1 MVVVVETDRGVYHL
15 DEARLVK
22 AVCAALTKG
31 KGGHVTVRPTQLLWG
46 YADLPMP
53 LAVVTAAVFRRI
65 FGPAVVL
72 TRRTPRRAY
81 TLDRA
86 AALEVCKAWGVFKEE
101 GEGGHGQV
109 H

>member
-22 AVCAALTKG
+22 AVCAAALKG

-46 YADLPMP
+46 HVDLPMP
-53 LAVVTAAVFRRI
+53 LAVVTAMVFRRI
-65 FGPAVVL
+65 FGPAVVWS
-72 TRRTPRRAY
+72 RRTPRRAY
-81 TLDRA
+81 TLDRT
-86 AALEVCKAWGVFKEE
+86 AALEVCKAWGVFKE
-101 GEGGHGQV
+101 GDGGNHGQV

>member
-1 MVVVVETDRGVYHL
+1 MVVVETDRGVYHL

-31 KGGHVTVRPTQLLWG
+31 KGGHVTVRPAQLLWG

-72 TRRTPRRAY
+72 TRRTPRRVY

-86 AALEVCKAWGVFKEE
+86 AALEVCRAWGVFKGE
-101 GEGGHGQV
+101 GEGGHE
-109 H
+109 

>member
-22 AVCAALTKG
+22 AVCAALTRG

-101 GEGGHGQV
+101 GGGEHGQV

>member
-1 MVVVVETDRGVYHL
+1 MAIAVETDRGVYHL

-31 KGGHVTVRPTQLLWG
+31 KGGHVTVKPAQLLWG

-53 LAVVTAAVFRRI
+53 LAVVTSTAFRRI
-65 FGPAVVL
+65 FGPAVVWS
-72 TRRTPRRAY
+72 RRTPRRVY

-86 AALEVCKAWGVFKEE
+86 AALEICRAWGVFKE
-101 GEGGHGQV
+101 GSEGGHG
-109 H
+109 